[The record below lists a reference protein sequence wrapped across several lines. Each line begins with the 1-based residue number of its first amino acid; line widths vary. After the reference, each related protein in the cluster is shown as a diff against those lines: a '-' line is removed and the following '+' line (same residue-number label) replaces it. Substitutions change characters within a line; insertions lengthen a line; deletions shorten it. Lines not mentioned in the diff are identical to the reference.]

1 MNTRILT
8 FAAALVA
15 LLVALALQEGVGYV
29 TEAVS
34 QAFTQVGG

>member
-15 LLVALALQEGVGYV
+15 LLVALALLEGVGYV
-29 TEAVS
+29 TGAIAA
-34 QAFTQVGG
+34 AFVGLN